1 MKKTFKNIMII
12 AGIGIISGTTIA
24 SCNQRSKTSE
34 SNTETQETVE
44 QIENQVYT
52 SYEDLKSKLNG
63 LVTEDPEFVTKL
75 DIKLDEFNQS
85 LENFEGE
92 MKAEGQEVN
101 EDVKANIAQIKT
113 EAQEL
118 EEKIESWGEA
128 TEADMDNLRNEIA
141 EDFNRLVASLDSTK
155 I

>member
-1 MKKTFKNIMII
+1 MII
-12 AGIGIISGTTIA
+12 AGIGVISATTIV
-24 SCNQRSKTSE
+24 SCNQRSKTTE
-34 SNTETQETVE
+34 STTETQETVD
-44 QIENQVYT
+44 QFENRIYT

-85 LENFEGE
+85 LDNFEGNI
-92 MKAEGQEVN
+92 KAEGQEVN
-101 EDVKANIAQIKT
+101 EDVKANLANLKA

-128 TEADMDNLRNEIA
+128 TEADMENLRNEIA
-141 EDFNRLVASLDSTK
+141 EDFNHLVASLDSTK

>member
-1 MKKTFKNIMII
+1 MKKTFKNIVII
-12 AGIGIISGTTIA
+12 AGIGIISGATLV
-24 SCNQRSKTSE
+24 SCNQGSKTTE
-34 SNTETQETVE
+34 SNTEEQEVVHQLE
-44 QIENQVYT
+44 SKVYT

-85 LENFEGE
+85 LENLEGE
-92 MKAEGQEVN
+92 IKAEGQEAN
-101 EDVKANIAQIKT
+101 EEIKANIAQIKT
-113 EAQEL
+113 EAQDL

-128 TEADMDNLRNEIA
+128 TEADIENLRNEIA
-141 EDFNRLVASLDSTK
+141 EDFNHLVASLDSTK

>member
-1 MKKTFKNIMII
+1 MKKTLKNIVII
-12 AGIGIISGTTIA
+12 AGIGIISGTTIV
-24 SCNQRSKTSE
+24 SCNQKSKTSE
-34 SNTETQETVE
+34 SKTEAQETYD
-44 QIENQVYT
+44 QFENRVYT
-52 SYEDLKSKLNG
+52 SYEDLKSKLDG

-85 LENFEGE
+85 LENFEGDI
-92 MKAEGQEVN
+92 KAEGQEVN
-101 EDVKANIAQIKT
+101 EDVKANLANLKS
-113 EAQEL
+113 EAQDL

-128 TEADMDNLRNEIA
+128 TEADMENLRNEIA